1 MSYKKFIKSLQN
13 KIKTNQSKVDNLE
26 TQLSGYS
33 NISKGLTSNEL
44 DKLIDNTTP
53 TTTTNYPSL
62 TTMGSSGTAGSLDT
76 WDTIATDPN
85 GWSKYTNIQYP
96 EGSQILPSLT
106 KEQEDIL
113 IRSGFEFDKT
123 TKKWKLRL
131 SIDIELNEKDRLVVF
146 DSAQGVIN
154 KIIVEKIKRAKEKL
168 EEKLTAK
175 AVLTNLIKPRKL

>member
-1 MSYKKFIKSLQN
+1 
-13 KIKTNQSKVDNLE
+13 
-26 TQLSGYS
+26 
-33 NISKGLTSNEL
+33 
-44 DKLIDNTTP
+44 
-53 TTTTNYPSL
+53 
-62 TTMGSSGTAGSLDT
+62 
-76 WDTIATDPN
+76 
-85 GWSKYTNIQYP
+85 
-96 EGSQILPSLT
+96 LT